1 MALQQINTDVLQ
13 DLVVHE
19 PLVVAGQK
27 FGDHGSGRMKDIL
40 RFLKRCATITRVN
53 ERTNLTV
60 FALVNADSTIDQE
73 RLANAVAFQFNPIPG
88 EIDSLIIEIRA
99 DGTPYVWQQIPPSI
113 MPTLKQGII
122 YQLMQGV
129 ETFEIGGLSY
139 AVPKVIETSVSQYFV
154 HSFSTLKEAICA
166 YRDNMA
172 RTSTCYLLREAWH
185 DQNNRFW
192 FRAGPE
198 FMLRRALC
206 NYLRAYLR
214 HDDMELRPEQNVDE
228 SHPVDI
234 KIIWR
239 ANNRAAII
247 EVKWIGKSRDLQT
260 GGVTATYTDA
270 RARSGAKQL
279 AQYLES
285 HRQEAPAADTR
296 GYLVV
301 FDCRRKGLNLTTPT
315 LSRNAGMYYANR
327 EVEYAP
333 KYHIDRTDFEEPIR
347 MFLEPVCV

>member
-1 MALQQINTDVLQ
+1 MALQQINTDILQ
-13 DLVVHE
+13 ELVVHE
-19 PLVVAGQK
+19 PLVVAGKK

-40 RFLKRCATITRVN
+40 RFLKRCAATTRVT
-53 ERTNLTV
+53 ERTNLMV
-60 FALVNADSTIDQE
+60 FALVNTDSSIDQA
-73 RLANAVAFQFNPIPG
+73 RLANAVAFQFNVLPG
-88 EIDSLIIEIRA
+88 EISSLMIEIRA
-99 DGTPYVWQQIPPSI
+99 DGTPYTWQQIPPDI
-113 MPTLKQGII
+113 MAVARQGII
-122 YQLMQGV
+122 YRLLQSV
-129 ETFEIGGLSY
+129 ETFEIDGISL
-139 AVPKVIETSVSQYFV
+139 AVPKVIESSISQYFV
-154 HSFSTLKEAICA
+154 HGFTTLKEALCA

-198 FMLRRALC
+198 FILRRALC

-239 ANNRAAII
+239 ANNRDAII
-247 EVKWIGKSRDLQT
+247 EVKWLGKSRDLQT

-270 RARSGAKQL
+270 RARSGARQL
-279 AQYLES
+279 AKYLES

-301 FDCRRKGLNLTTPT
+301 FDCRRKGLTLTTTT
-315 LSRNAGMYYANR
+315 LSRDAGMHYANR
-327 EVEYAP
+327 EVKYAP
-333 KYHIDRTDFEEPIR
+333 TYHENRADFEEPIR